1 MRDYTSIATLCWKF
15 CKENSELSERI
26 EKLEK
31 AIKILK
37 NKIEIFEIN
46 DDLFIFGQNFL
57 TKNEVKFLKEVFEE
71 ELPSDN
77 LFKRD
82 IFI

>member
-1 MRDYTSIATLCWKF
+1 MKNK
-15 CKENSELSERI
+15 KEELSERI

>member
-1 MRDYTSIATLCWKF
+1 MRDYTSIETLCLKF

-37 NKIEIFEIN
+37 DKIEIFEIN
-46 DDLFIFGQNFL
+46 DGLFVFGQNFL
-57 TKNEVKFLKEVFEE
+57 TQNEVKFLKEVFEE

-77 LFKRD
+77 LFRHD